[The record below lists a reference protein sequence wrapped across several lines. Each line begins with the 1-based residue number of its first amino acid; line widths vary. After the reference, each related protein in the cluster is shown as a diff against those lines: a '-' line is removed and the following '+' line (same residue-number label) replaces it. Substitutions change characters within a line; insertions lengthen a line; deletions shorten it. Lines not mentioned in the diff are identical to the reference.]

1 MRQRVLSIENK
12 YVSSLIA
19 QQAFHFDKGIVGDT
33 RERIRSF
40 GKFVDREWAEGHSS
54 VKQIVACGIVVN
66 HEKVLCLRRSKNSNR
81 LELRLNWTLMIGG
94 HVDEDDMDSAD
105 PILSCVIREIR
116 EETGLE
122 PQSTPRLLGYVTDP
136 ATPVGRLHMG
146 AVFRFESIQSR
157 VHFSNKL
164 DNCEF
169 VNAKKGSDIEF
180 RDPSFIANLANNDR
194 LDPWSAIFVQYWGR
208 ECNEFAPYFP
218 GLQLNFSFLRQGAS
232 PR

>member
-19 QQAFHFDKGIVGDT
+19 HQAFHFDGKVIGDVE
-33 RERIRSF
+33 ERIRSF
-40 GKFVDREWAEGHSS
+40 GKFVDREWAERHSS
-54 VKQIVACGIVVN
+54 VKQVVACGIVTN
-66 HEKVLCLRRSKNSNR
+66 REKILCLRRSGNSNR

-94 HVDEDDMDSAD
+94 HVDEDDKNTPN
-105 PILSCVIREIR
+105 PILSCVIREIK

-136 ATPVGRLHMG
+136 ATPVGRLHIG
-146 AVFRFESIQSR
+146 AVFRFESTQNR
-157 VHFSNKL
+157 VQFSDKL
-164 DNCEF
+164 DNYEF
-169 VNAKKGSDIEF
+169 VNAKKKSDIEF
-180 RDPSFIANLANNDR
+180 RDPSFIADLANNDR

-218 GLQLNFSFLRQGAS
+218 GLQLNFSFLRQGVS
-232 PR
+232 SR